1 MDFHDVKMLHFFH
14 GNPWAFSVINGFDWM
29 NLHGFPLK
37 KLPFSSRAG
46 GLDVFGVLLWAGVG
60 LMYLTKGFINQSV
73 SAGNT
78 IWVLVLTNHVAYVPQ
93 RNFRTFYWNPHQH
106 LFRKRYVINEI
117 RLLQCKGSLWKPH
130 IHYSYQRK
138 YVSFLNYHIQEI
150 VLFP

>member
-1 MDFHDVKMLHFFH
+1 MNFHDVTMLHFFMEIH
-14 GNPWAFSVINGFDWM
+14 ELSVHPWLWLNEFTWISTE
-29 NLHGFPLK
+29 K
-37 KLPFSSRAG
+37 KPFSSGAG
-46 GLDVFGVLLWAGVG
+46 SRCIWGLELVWCTLI
-60 LMYLTKGFINQSV
+60 TKGFINQSV
-73 SAGNT
+73 SAWNT
-78 IWVLVLTNHVAYVPQ
+78 IWVLVLTNYVAYVPQ
-93 RNFRTFYWNPHQH
+93 RKFRTIYWNPHQH